1 MLLRRGQ
8 KGYGGNM
15 FSKNL
20 IEQIYTAISNN
31 AICYGEIKGLVY
43 VSAVSLTVN
52 RNSARGTISIFFN
65 SAESKEFNMACI
77 ELALLNCFS
86 R

>member
-1 MLLRRGQ
+1 
-8 KGYGGNM
+8 M

-20 IEQIYTAISNN
+20 VEQIYTAISNN
-31 AICYGEIKGLVY
+31 AICYGEINGLVY
-43 VSAVSLTVN
+43 VSAVSLN
-52 RNSARGTISIFFN
+52 ISRNSARGTISIFFN
-65 SAESKEFNMACI
+65 SRETKEFNMACI

>member
-1 MLLRRGQ
+1 
-8 KGYGGNM
+8 M
-15 FSKNL
+15 FTSNL

-31 AICYGEIKGLVY
+31 AICYGEINGLVY
-43 VSAVSLTVN
+43 VSTSLKVS
-52 RNSARGTISIFFN
+52 RNSARGTISTYFN
-65 SAESKEFNMACI
+65 SKESKEFNMACI

>member
-1 MLLRRGQ
+1 
-8 KGYGGNM
+8 M

-20 IEQIYTAISNN
+20 IEEIYKAISNN

-43 VSAVSLTVN
+43 VSPVNLKVN
-52 RNSARGTISIFFN
+52 RDCARRGTISIFFN
-65 SAESKEFNMACI
+65 SKESHEFNTACI

>member
-1 MLLRRGQ
+1 MLLGQ
-8 KGYGGNM
+8 EGYGEIM
-15 FSKNL
+15 FTSNL
-20 IEQIYTAISNN
+20 IEKIYEAIANN
-31 AICYGEIKGLVY
+31 VACYGEITGLVY
-43 VSAVSLTVN
+43 VSAVSIKVS

-65 SAESKEFNMACI
+65 SRESKEFNMACI

>member
-1 MLLRRGQ
+1 
-8 KGYGGNM
+8 M

-20 IEQIYTAISNN
+20 IEQIYIAIANN
-31 AICYGEIKGLVY
+31 AICYGDIKGLVY
-43 VSAVSLTVN
+43 VSPVNLNVN
-52 RNSARGTISIFFN
+52 RNSARRGTISVFFD
-65 SAESKEFNMACI
+65 SHESKDVNMAYI